1 MNTHPMI
8 DTSRPWEQR
17 MQQARRWTL
26 CRLQMVKRMEHQQ
39 KVIDDIAREV
49 IARKLPGCKLAE
61 PTDYR
66 AAYRRII
73 RRNLGRGKLP

>member
-8 DTSRPWEQR
+8 DVSRPWEQR
-17 MQQARRWTL
+17 VQQARRWTL
-26 CRLQMVKRMEHQQ
+26 ARLHAVPPPNNAELMEVAAQ
-39 KVIDDIAREV
+39 V
-49 IARKLPGCKLAE
+49 IARKMPGCKLAE